1 MRSKLWS
8 PVAALIV
15 LAVSLSA
22 ASVPIELGVKGRG
35 NATPTI
41 AADGSFVAVTW
52 GATQPSGTTDVFT
65 AVSRDGGRAF
75 GAPVRVN
82 DVEGDARLNGE
93 QPPHVA
99 LVSRAGHDP
108 AIVVVWTTKGANGT
122 KLLQARSEDGGRSF
136 SPGALVPGSDAAGNR
151 GWEAIAVEPGG
162 RVDAV
167 WLDHR
172 EMAKDSTLAASHH
185 DHTSAGKPD
194 GVVMAQQSKLFF
206 GSLDGTAAPRAVTG
220 GVCYCCKTALV
231 VGAGGVGGGSIF
243 AAWRHVYPGNLRD
256 MAFTQSRDGGR
267 TFAPPVRVSE
277 DKWMLEGCP
286 DDGPSMAV
294 DTKSRIHIV
303 WPTLITEETAEH
315 AENAE
320 KNNSSQ
326 RSSRSPRLNN
336 SEPTISLFYAMSV
349 DGRSFTPRE
358 RIPTEG
364 MPHHPRLTVGPDGSL
379 TAAWDEAANGSR
391 RIAVAHGRADDGGRP
406 RFRREALATS
416 GPSIYPALAVTSDGV
431 VAAWTNGASAAST
444 IQVIR
449 LGAIRPSGTGQ

>member
-8 PVAALIV
+8 PAAWSAVV
-15 LAVSLSA
+15 LLAVAVSLSA
-22 ASVPIELGVKGRG
+22 ANAPIELGVKGRG

-52 GATQPSGTTDVFT
+52 GATQPSGVTDVFA

-93 QPPHVA
+93 QPPQVA

-136 SPGALVPGSDAAGNR
+136 SPSALVAGSDAAGNR

-172 EMAKDSTLAASHH
+172 EMAKDSSMAASHH
-185 DHTSAGKPD
+185 DHKSAGKPD
-194 GVVMAQQSKLFF
+194 GVAMAQQSKLFF
-206 GSLDGTAAPRAVTG
+206 ASLDGTAAPRAVTG

-231 VGAGGVGGGSIF
+231 AGGAGSHSIY
-243 AAWRHVYPGNLRD
+243 AAWRHVYSGNLRD
-256 MAFTQSRDGGR
+256 MAFTMSRDGGR

-286 DDGPSMAV
+286 DDGPSMVV
-294 DTKSRIHIV
+294 DTRSRIHIV
-303 WPTLITEETAEH
+303 WPTLITEEEGTA
-315 AENAE
+315 
-320 KNNSSQ
+320 
-326 RSSRSPRLNN
+326 
-336 SEPTISLFYAMSV
+336 PTIALFYAMST
-349 DGRSFTPRE
+349 DGKQFTPRV

-364 MPHHPRLTVGPDGSL
+364 TPHHPRITVGTDGSCPRL
-379 TAAWDEAANGSR
+379 ESAP
-391 RIAVAHGRADDGGRP
+391 VA
-406 RFRREALATS
+406 
-416 GPSIYPALAVTSDGV
+416 
-431 VAAWTNGASAAST
+431 
-444 IQVIR
+444 
-449 LGAIRPSGTGQ
+449 